1 MSKRKKSS
9 FNKLLVYAKPH
20 QGKLFFVCFWAVFL
34 AIISA
39 FRPFLL
45 NFTIDNYLIEVKKE
59 TNVIQHYFEG
69 LMLSI
74 FPGNDNF
81 SNLKILVVVMFVAL
95 LLEAVS
101 QFYFSYIANWLGQDI
116 IKDLRNKLYDHIT
129 SFKMKYFDN
138 EPVGKLVTRSVSD
151 IESIA
156 SIFSQ
161 GLFMI
166 ISDVLKMIIVIIFM
180 LVVNWKITGIVLVI
194 MPIILLATNIFN
206 RKMKVAFNEVRN
218 EVANLNT
225 FVQERL
231 TGMKIVQLFNREAI
245 ELEKFKE
252 INQKHN
258 VAWLKNILY
267 NSIFFPIADII
278 SNISIGLVVYFG
290 ALWIIN
296 GDADTSIGQLVAF
309 NMYISMLYNPL
320 RQIADKFNVMQMG
333 IVAADRVFEILEK
346 EENVQD
352 NGTVEATHFKGL
364 IKLKDV
370 RFSYIKNEEVL
381 KGINLEVQP
390 GETIA
395 IVGSTGAGK
404 STIINLLNRFY
415 EIDSGEITI
424 DNQNI
429 KNYKLESLRKQIAI
443 VLQDVFLFADTIY
456 NNITLHNEAITRE
469 DVISAAKKIGVH
481 DFIMSLPE
489 GYDYNVKER
498 GVMLSSGQRQLIA
511 FLRAYVSNPSILIL
525 DEATSS
531 IDTHSEEL
539 IQKATETITKD
550 RTSIVIAH
558 RLATVINASK
568 IIVMDKGQIV
578 EFGKH
583 SELVNKPNG
592 YYKKLYDSQ
601 FAVEVE

>member
-1 MSKRKKSS
+1 MKLIKSNSLKKV
-9 FNKLLVYAKPH
+9 LHYAKPY
-20 QGKLFFVCFWAVFL
+20 QKRFNWVIVWAIL
-34 AIISA
+34 
-39 FRPFLL
+39 
-45 NFTIDNYLIEVKKE
+45 
-59 TNVIQHYFEG
+59 
-69 LMLSI
+69 LSI
-74 FPGNDNF
+74 FAAARPYL
-81 SNLKILVVVMFVAL
+81 LKQTVDEYIKPEDKHGLLLYVIIMAVVL
-95 LLEAVS
+95 LLEVLA
-101 QFYFSYIANWLGQDI
+101 QFYFTYWANWLGQDI
-116 IKDLRNKLYDHIT
+116 IKDIREKLFHHIT

-166 ISDVLKMIIVIIFM
+166 VSDVLKMVVILGIMFFM
-180 LVVNWKITGIVLVI
+180 NWKLSLIVLAA
-194 MPIILLATNIFN
+194 MPVLIYATDVFQK
-206 RKMKVAFNEVRN
+206 KMKVAFNEVRN

-346 EENVQD
+346 DDDVQD
-352 NGTVEATHFKGL
+352 NGTVEATHFKGF
-364 IKLKDV
+364 IQLKDV

-415 EIDSGEITI
+415 EIDSGEIAI

-429 KNYKLESLRKQIAI
+429 KNYTLESLRKQIAI

-469 DVISAAKKIGVH
+469 DVITAAKKIGVH

-558 RLATVINASK
+558 RLATVVNASK

>member
-1 MSKRKKSS
+1 M
-9 FNKLLVYAKPH
+9 
-20 QGKLFFVCFWAVFL
+20 
-34 AIISA
+34 
-39 FRPFLL
+39 
-45 NFTIDNYLIEVKKE
+45 
-59 TNVIQHYFEG
+59 
-69 LMLSI
+69 
-74 FPGNDNF
+74 
-81 SNLKILVVVMFVAL
+81 
-95 LLEAVS
+95 
-101 QFYFSYIANWLGQDI
+101 
-116 IKDLRNKLYDHIT
+116 
-129 SFKMKYFDN
+129 
-138 EPVGKLVTRSVSD
+138 
-151 IESIA
+151 
-156 SIFSQ
+156 
-161 GLFMI
+161 
-166 ISDVLKMIIVIIFM
+166 
-180 LVVNWKITGIVLVI
+180 
-194 MPIILLATNIFN
+194 
-206 RKMKVAFNEVRN
+206 
-218 EVANLNT
+218 
-225 FVQERL
+225 
-231 TGMKIVQLFNREAI
+231 
-245 ELEKFKE
+245 
-252 INQKHN
+252 
-258 VAWLKNILY
+258 
-267 NSIFFPIADII
+267 
-278 SNISIGLVVYFG
+278 
-290 ALWIIN
+290 
-296 GDADTSIGQLVAF
+296 
-309 NMYISMLYNPL
+309 
-320 RQIADKFNVMQMG
+320 
-333 IVAADRVFEILEK
+333 
-346 EENVQD
+346 
-352 NGTVEATHFKGL
+352 
-364 IKLKDV
+364 KDV

-429 KNYKLESLRKQIAI
+429 KNYTLESLRKQIAI

-456 NNITLHNEAITRE
+456 NNITLHNDAITRE
-469 DVISAAKKIGVH
+469 DVITAAKKIGVH

-558 RLATVINASK
+558 RLATIVNASK

-578 EFGKH
+578 EQGTH
-583 SELVNKPNG
+583 QELLTKANG